1 MKAMIYFSLLTG
13 RKERAITILDTHL
26 VKLLKTTAIFLTL
39 TLKFLQL
46 FTRKIKIVKQKLLT
60 LHVIN

>member
-13 RKERAITILDTHL
+13 REERAITILDTHL